1 MSNKYD
7 RKFLE
12 QHLHLFE
19 FGQCERTGHYDIA
32 SPEIDMVCPGLTKEQ
47 VEALS
52 EWSWKTIGRIME
64 RFDSIR
70 EEQSK
75 PTKSP
80 TINDAN
86 LRQCPA
92 GNVYTQATKQV
103 TKHPE
108 LDSNQRPAD

>member
-1 MSNKYD
+1 MINIYD
-7 RKFLE
+7 LQFLVH
-12 QHLHLFE
+12 HLQLFE
-19 FGQCERTGHYDIA
+19 SGQCSRTGLYDIA
-32 SPEIDMVCPGLTKEQ
+32 SPDIDTVCQGLTQEQ
-47 VEALS
+47 VDALN
-52 EWSWKTIGRIME
+52 EWSWKVIYRIME

-80 TINDAN
+80 TNEYGG
-86 LRQCPA
+86 LTRKQWVMSQVY
-92 GNVYTQATKQV
+92 GNKAS